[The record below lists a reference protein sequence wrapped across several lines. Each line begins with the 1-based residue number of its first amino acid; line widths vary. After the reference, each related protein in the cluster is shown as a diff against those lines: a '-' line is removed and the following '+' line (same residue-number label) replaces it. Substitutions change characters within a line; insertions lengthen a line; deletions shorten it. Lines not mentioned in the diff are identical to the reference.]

1 MKATDIRVETVEV
14 TFDDER
20 LSVPLHLSKGVIE
33 AITYA
38 AVTVRARTR
47 GGTGVQGT
55 GAILL
60 SDVWAFPAPELD
72 HEEKDRLMRRLCRA
86 IAAWLEDDLYEDPI
100 QKGIRL
106 EQAAVELA
114 GQLAEDEPL
123 LQSTPSLHFATWPAD
138 GGGKMQMP
146 RLAVLNCMAPFD
158 AAIHDAWGAAL
169 PAPLYAAYTAEYLN
183 EDLSAGLGADF
194 AGRYPADYLGPRRR
208 TLSVQHVVGFN
219 DALTPTDE
227 EGAERREEIVKCA
240 TASLNERGENPSA
253 LPADLTTWIE
263 RDRLR
268 YFKLKLRGQSPA
280 EDAERLIEV
289 YTAASQAMEAAG
301 VVGGPRLSVDPN
313 EAYQQAAMMLEVL
326 DRVALEKPQ
335 TLAALDYIEQPT
347 PRDLGAY
354 TDTLHD
360 VAARVPVVVDES
372 LDDLDNLDWIHR
384 LGWSGLAVKTCK
396 GHTHSLLAYCWG
408 RQHGLYLTLQDLTN
422 PGLAL
427 VHSVNFC
434 AHLRLDVDCFEGN
447 YRQFMPLSRPHEQAA
462 HPAYFQVSDGQL
474 LLPPDM
480 GPGLY

>member
-1 MKATDIRVETVEV
+1 MKATDIRVESVEV

-38 AVTVRARTR
+38 AVTVRAHTR
-47 GGTGVQGT
+47 GGAVVQGA

-60 SDVWAFPAPELD
+60 SDVWAFPSPDLD

-86 IAAWLEDDLYEDPI
+86 IAAWLRDDQHEDPI
-100 QKGIRL
+100 EKGIRL
-106 EQAAVELA
+106 EEAAVKLAVQLA
-114 GQLAEDEPL
+114 GEEPL
-123 LQSTPSLHFATWPAD
+123 LRSAP
-138 GGGKMQMP
+138 MP

-158 AAIHDAWGAAL
+158 AALHDAWGAAL
-169 PAPLYAAYTAEYLN
+169 PAPLYAAYTAEHLN
-183 EDLSAGLGADF
+183 RDLSAVLGADF

-208 TLSVQHVVGFN
+208 GLFVQHVVGFN
-219 DALTPTDE
+219 DALTPAD
-227 EGAERREEIVKCA
+227 ADPQQPA
-240 TASLNERGENPSA
+240 AA
-253 LPADLTTWIE
+253 DLPADLTSWIE

-280 EDAERLIEV
+280 EDAGRLIEV
-289 YTAASQAMEAAG
+289 HAAASQAMEAAG
-301 VVGGPRLSVDPN
+301 AAGGPRLSVDPN
-313 EAYQQAAMMLEVL
+313 EAYQEAAMMLEVL
-326 DRVALEKPQ
+326 DRVAAEKPQ
-335 TLAALDYIEQPT
+335 ALAALDYIEQPT

-354 TDTLHD
+354 TDTLHE

-408 RQHGLYLTLQDLTN
+408 RHHRLYLTLQDLTN

-427 VHSVNFC
+427 VHSANFC
-434 AHLRLDVDCFEGN
+434 AHLRLNAACFEGN
-447 YRQFMPLSRPHEQAA
+447 HRQFMPLSRPQEQAA
-462 HPAYFQVSDGQL
+462 HPAYFQVTDGQL
-474 LLPPDM
+474 NLPPDM

>member
-1 MKATDIRVETVEV
+1 MKATDIRAETVEV
-14 TFDDER
+14 SFDDER

-47 GGTGVQGT
+47 GGAAVQGT

-60 SDVWAFPAPELD
+60 SDVWAFPAPDLT

-86 IAAWLEDDLYEDPI
+86 IAAWLQDDPFEDPI
-100 QKGIRL
+100 EKGIRL

-114 GQLAEDEPL
+114 AQLAGEEPL
-123 LQSTPSLHFATWPAD
+123 LQSTP
-138 GGGKMQMP
+138 MP

-158 AAIHDAWGAAL
+158 AALHDAWGAAL
-169 PAPLYAAYTAEYLN
+169 PVPLYAAYTADNLN
-183 EDLSAGLGADF
+183 QDLSANLGADF
-194 AGRYPADYLGPRRR
+194 AGSYPADYLGTRRR
-208 TLSVQHVVGFN
+208 ALFVQHVVGFN
-219 DALTPTDE
+219 DALTP
-227 EGAERREEIVKCA
+227 AEA
-240 TASLNERGENPSA
+240 DPQQPAPA
-253 LPADLTTWIE
+253 DLPADLTSWIA

-268 YFKLKLRGQSPA
+268 CLKLKLRGQSPA

-289 YTAASQAMEAAG
+289 HAVASQAMEAAG
-301 VVGGPRLSVDPN
+301 VAGGPRLSVDPN
-313 EAYQQAAMMLEVL
+313 EAYQEAAMMLEVL
-326 DRVALEKPQ
+326 DRVTAQKPQ
-335 TLAALDYIEQPT
+335 ALAALDYIEQPT
-347 PRDLGAY
+347 PRDLAAY
-354 TDTLHD
+354 SDTLHD

-408 RQHGLYLTLQDLTN
+408 RHHRLYLTLQDLTN

-427 VHSVNFC
+427 VHSANFC

-462 HPAYFQVSDGQL
+462 HPAYFQVTDGQL

-480 GPGLY
+480 ASGLY

>member
-1 MKATDIRVETVEV
+1 MKATDIRAETVEV

-38 AVTVRARTR
+38 TVTVRARTR
-47 GGTGVQGT
+47 GGDAVQGT

-60 SDVWAFPAPELD
+60 SDVWAFPAPDLT

-86 IAAWLEDDLYEDPI
+86 IAAWLQDDAYEDPI

-114 GQLAEDEPL
+114 AQLAGEEPL
-123 LQSTPSLHFATWPAD
+123 LQSTP
-138 GGGKMQMP
+138 MP

-158 AAIHDAWGAAL
+158 AAFHDAWGAAL
-169 PAPLYAAYTAEYLN
+169 PVPLYAAYTAENLN
-183 EDLSAGLGADF
+183 QDLSANLGADF
-194 AGRYPADYLGPRRR
+194 AGSYPADYLGTRRR
-208 TLSVQHVVGFN
+208 ALSVQHVVGFN
-219 DALTPTDE
+219 DALTP
-227 EGAERREEIVKCA
+227 AEA
-240 TASLNERGENPSA
+240 DPQQPAPA
-253 LPADLTTWIE
+253 DLPADLTTWIE

-268 YFKLKLRGQSPA
+268 CLKLKLRGQSPA

-289 YTAASQAMEAAG
+289 HAVASQAMEAAG
-301 VVGGPRLSVDPN
+301 VAGGPRLSVDPN
-313 EAYQQAAMMLEVL
+313 EAYQEAAMMLEVL
-326 DRVALEKPQ
+326 DRVAAQKPQ
-335 TLAALDYIEQPT
+335 ALAALDYIEQPT
-347 PRDLGAY
+347 PRDLAAY
-354 TDTLHD
+354 TDTLHE

-408 RQHGLYLTLQDLTN
+408 RHHRLYLTLQDLTN

-427 VHSVNFC
+427 VHSANFC

-462 HPAYFQVSDGQL
+462 HPAYFQVTDGQL
-474 LLPPDM
+474 LLPPEM

>member
-38 AVTVRARTR
+38 AVTVHARTR
-47 GGTGVQGT
+47 GGVAVQGS

-60 SDVWAFPAPELD
+60 SDVWAFPAPDLD
-72 HEEKDRLMRRLCRA
+72 HEDKDRLMRRLCRA
-86 IAAWLEDDLYEDPI
+86 IAAWLQGDPYEDPI
-100 QKGIRL
+100 EKGIRL

-114 GQLAEDEPL
+114 VQLAGEEPL
-123 LQSTPSLHFATWPAD
+123 LQSTP
-138 GGGKMQMP
+138 MP

-158 AAIHDAWGAAL
+158 AALHDAWGAAL
-169 PAPLYAAYTAEYLN
+169 PVPLYAAYTADNLN
-183 EDLSAGLGADF
+183 QDLSASLGADF

-208 TLSVQHVVGFN
+208 ALSVQHVVGFN
-219 DALTPTDE
+219 DALTP
-227 EGAERREEIVKCA
+227 AEA
-240 TASLNERGENPSA
+240 DPQQPAPAG

-268 YFKLKLRGQSPA
+268 CLKLKLRGQSPA

-289 YTAASQAMEAAG
+289 HDVASQAMEAAD
-301 VVGGPRLSVDPN
+301 VADGPRLSVDPN
-313 EAYQQAAMMLEVL
+313 EAYQEAAMMLEVL
-326 DRVALEKPQ
+326 DRVAAQKPQ
-335 TLAALDYIEQPT
+335 ALAALDYIEQPT
-347 PRDLGAY
+347 PRDLAAY
-354 TDTLHD
+354 TDTLHE

-408 RQHGLYLTLQDLTN
+408 RHHRLYLTLQDLTN
-422 PGLAL
+422 PGLAF

-447 YRQFMPLSRPHEQAA
+447 YRQFMPLSRPQEQAA
-462 HPAYFQVSDGQL
+462 HPAYFQVTDGQL
-474 LLPPDM
+474 TLPPDM

>member
-1 MKATDIRVETVEV
+1 MKATDIRAETVEV
-14 TFDDER
+14 SFDDER

-38 AVTVRARTR
+38 TVTVRARTR
-47 GGTGVQGT
+47 AGAAVQGT

-60 SDVWAFPAPELD
+60 SDVWAFPAPDLT

-86 IAAWLEDDLYEDPI
+86 IAAWLQDDPFEDPI
-100 QKGIRL
+100 EKGIRL

-114 GQLAEDEPL
+114 AQLAGEEPL
-123 LQSTPSLHFATWPAD
+123 LQSTP
-138 GGGKMQMP
+138 MP

-158 AAIHDAWGAAL
+158 AALHDAWGAAL
-169 PAPLYAAYTAEYLN
+169 PVPLYAAYTADNLN
-183 EDLSAGLGADF
+183 QDLSANLGADF
-194 AGRYPADYLGPRRR
+194 AGSYPADYLGTRRR
-208 TLSVQHVVGFN
+208 ALSVQHVVGFN
-219 DALTPTDE
+219 DALTP
-227 EGAERREEIVKCA
+227 AEA
-240 TASLNERGENPSA
+240 DPQQPAPA
-253 LPADLTTWIE
+253 DLPADLTSWIA
-263 RDRLR
+263 RDRLHCL
-268 YFKLKLRGQSPA
+268 KLKLRGQSPA

-289 YTAASQAMEAAG
+289 HAVASQAMEAAG
-301 VVGGPRLSVDPN
+301 VAGGPRLSVDPN
-313 EAYQQAAMMLEVL
+313 EAYQEAAMMLEVL
-326 DRVALEKPQ
+326 DRVAAQKPQ
-335 TLAALDYIEQPT
+335 ALAALDYIEQPT
-347 PRDLGAY
+347 PRDLAAY
-354 TDTLHD
+354 TDTLHE

-408 RQHGLYLTLQDLTN
+408 RHHNLYLTLQDLTN

-427 VHSVNFC
+427 VHSANFC

-447 YRQFMPLSRPHEQAA
+447 YRQFMPLSRPQEQAA
-462 HPAYFQVSDGQL
+462 HPAYFQVTDGQL

>member
-47 GGTGVQGT
+47 GGGVVQGT

-60 SDVWAFPAPELD
+60 SDVWAFPAPDLD
-72 HEEKDRLMRRLCRA
+72 HEDKDRLMRRLCRA
-86 IAAWLEDDLYEDPI
+86 IAAWLEDDQYEDPI
-100 QKGIRL
+100 EKGIRL

-114 GQLAEDEPL
+114 VQLAQDEPL
-123 LQSTPSLHFATWPAD
+123 LQSTP
-138 GGGKMQMP
+138 MP

-158 AAIHDAWGAAL
+158 AALHDAWGAAL
-169 PAPLYAAYTAEYLN
+169 PVPLYAAYTAEYLN
-183 EDLSAGLGADF
+183 RDLSADLGADF
-194 AGRYPADYLGPRRR
+194 AGHYPADYLVPRRR
-208 TLSVQHVVGFN
+208 GLFVQHVVGFN
-219 DALTPTDE
+219 DALTPTSE
-227 EGAERREEIVKCA
+227 KRAERSEE
-240 TASLNERGENPSA
+240 RENPSA
-253 LPADLTTWIE
+253 LSADLTTWIE

-280 EDAERLIEV
+280 EDAARLIEV
-289 YTAASQAMEAAG
+289 YTAASLAMEAAG
-301 VVGGPRLSVDPN
+301 VAGGPRLSVDPN
-313 EAYQQAAMMLEVL
+313 EAYQEAAMMLEVL
-326 DRVALEKPQ
+326 DRVAAEKPQ
-335 TLAALDYIEQPT
+335 ALAALDYVEQPT
-347 PRDLGAY
+347 PRDLEAY
-354 TDTLHD
+354 TDTLHE
-360 VAARVPVVVDES
+360 VARRVPVVVDES

-447 YRQFMPLSRPHEQAA
+447 YRQFMPLSRPYEQAA
-462 HPAYFQVSDGQL
+462 HPAYFQVTDGQL
-474 LLPPDM
+474 HLPPDM

>member
-38 AVTVRARTR
+38 AVTVNARTR
-47 GGTGVQGT
+47 GGSNVQGT

-60 SDVWAFPAPELD
+60 SDVWAFPAPDLD
-72 HEEKDRLMRRLCRA
+72 HEEKDRLMRRLCKA
-86 IAAWLEDDLYEDPI
+86 IAAWLEDDPYEDPI

-123 LQSTPSLHFATWPAD
+123 LQSTP
-138 GGGKMQMP
+138 MP

-169 PAPLYAAYTAEYLN
+169 PVPLYAAYTAEYLN
-183 EDLSAGLGADF
+183 EDLSADLGADF
-194 AGRYPADYLGPRRR
+194 AGRYPADYLGPRRG

-219 DALTPTDE
+219 DALTPTNE
-227 EGAERREEIVKCA
+227 EGAERREE
-240 TASLNERGENPSA
+240 RENPSA

-263 RDRLR
+263 HDRLR

-280 EDAERLIEV
+280 EDAARLIEV
-289 YTAASQAMEAAG
+289 YTAADQAMEAAG
-301 VVGGPRLSVDPN
+301 VTGGPRLSVDPN
-313 EAYQQAAMMLEVL
+313 EAYQKADIMLEVL
-326 DRVALEKPQ
+326 DRVAAEKPQ
-335 TLAALDYIEQPT
+335 VLAALDYIEQPT
-347 PRDLGAY
+347 PRDLEAY
-354 TDTLHD
+354 TDTLHE

-372 LDDLDNLDWIHR
+372 LDDIDNLDWIHR

-408 RQHGLYLTLQDLTN
+408 RHHRLYLTLQDLTN
-422 PGLAL
+422 PGLAF

-447 YRQFMPLSRPHEQAA
+447 YRQFMPLSRPRERAA
-462 HPAYFQVSDGQL
+462 HPAYFQVTDGQL
-474 LLPPDM
+474 TLPPDM

>member
-38 AVTVRARTR
+38 VVTVRARTR
-47 GGTGVQGT
+47 GGDAVQGT

-60 SDVWAFPAPELD
+60 SDVWAFPAPDLD

-86 IAAWLEDDLYEDPI
+86 IAAWLEDDAYEDPI
-100 QKGIRL
+100 EKGIRL
-106 EQAAVELA
+106 EQAAVDLA
-114 GQLAEDEPL
+114 VQLAEDEPL
-123 LQSTPSLHFATWPAD
+123 LQSTP
-138 GGGKMQMP
+138 MP
-146 RLAVLNCMAPFD
+146 RLAVLNCMSPFD
-158 AAIHDAWGAAL
+158 AALHDAWGAAL
-169 PAPLYAAYTAEYLN
+169 PVPLYAAYTADYLN
-183 EDLSAGLGADF
+183 RDLSAYLGADF
-194 AGRYPADYLGPRRR
+194 AGRYPADYLVPRRR
-208 TLSVQHVVGFN
+208 GLFVQHVVGFN
-219 DALTPTDE
+219 DALTP
-227 EGAERREEIVKCA
+227 AEVDPQQPA
-240 TASLNERGENPSA
+240 
-253 LPADLTTWIE
+253 PADLPGDLTSWIE

-280 EDAERLIEV
+280 EDADRLIEV
-289 YTAASQAMEAAG
+289 HAAASQAMEAAG
-301 VVGGPRLSVDPN
+301 VAGGPRLSVDPN
-313 EAYQQAAMMLEVL
+313 EAYQEAAMMLEVL
-326 DRVALEKPQ
+326 DRVAAEKPQ
-335 TLAALDYIEQPT
+335 ALAALDYIEQPT
-347 PRDLGAY
+347 SRDLGAY
-354 TDTLHD
+354 TDTLHE

-408 RQHGLYLTLQDLTN
+408 RHHRLYLTLQDLTN

-447 YRQFMPLSRPHEQAA
+447 YRQFMPLSRPREQAA

-474 LLPPDM
+474 HLPPDM

>member
-1 MKATDIRVETVEV
+1 MKATDIRAEMVEV

-38 AVTVRARTR
+38 TVTVRARTR
-47 GGTGVQGT
+47 GGGAVQGT

-60 SDVWAFPAPELD
+60 SDVWAFPAPDLT

-86 IAAWLEDDLYEDPI
+86 IAAWLQDDQYDDPI
-100 QKGIRL
+100 GKGIRL

-114 GQLAEDEPL
+114 AQLAGEEPL
-123 LQSTPSLHFATWPAD
+123 LQSTP
-138 GGGKMQMP
+138 MP

-158 AAIHDAWGAAL
+158 AALHDAWGAAL
-169 PAPLYAAYTAEYLN
+169 PVPLYAAYTADNLN
-183 EDLSAGLGADF
+183 QDLSANLGADF
-194 AGRYPADYLGPRRR
+194 AGSYPADYLGTRRHA
-208 TLSVQHVVGFN
+208 LSVQHVVGFN
-219 DALTPTDE
+219 DALTP
-227 EGAERREEIVKCA
+227 AEA
-240 TASLNERGENPSA
+240 DPQQPAPAG

-268 YFKLKLRGQSPA
+268 YLKLKLRGQSPA

-289 YTAASQAMEAAG
+289 HTVAVQAMEAAG
-301 VVGGPRLSVDPN
+301 VAGGPRLSVDPN
-313 EAYQQAAMMLEVL
+313 EAYQQAAMMLEML
-326 DRVALEKPQ
+326 DRVAAEKPQ
-335 TLAALDYIEQPT
+335 VLPALDYVEQPT

-372 LDDLDNLDWIHR
+372 LDDLENLDWIHR

-408 RQHGLYLTLQDLTN
+408 RHHHLYLTLQDLTN

-427 VHSVNFC
+427 VHSANFC

-447 YRQFMPLSRPHEQAA
+447 YRQFMPLSRPQDQAA
-462 HPAYFQVSDGQL
+462 HPAYFQIADGKL